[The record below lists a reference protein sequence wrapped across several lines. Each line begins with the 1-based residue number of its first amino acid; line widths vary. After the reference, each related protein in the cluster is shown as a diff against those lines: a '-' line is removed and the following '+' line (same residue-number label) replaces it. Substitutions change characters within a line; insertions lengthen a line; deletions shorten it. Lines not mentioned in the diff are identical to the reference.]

1 MRGNYI
7 SPCQSSP
14 KCQQNHAANNQN
26 EQACAAL
33 RLDPKV
39 PIKEGDDPTRR
50 TRIAP
55 LDQVA
60 INCARDGID
69 GWRQDGGRRQSA
81 SQRGRPV
88 VAFRFRG

>member
-1 MRGNYI
+1 
-7 SPCQSSP
+7 
-14 KCQQNHAANNQN
+14 
-26 EQACAAL
+26 
-33 RLDPKV
+33 LDPKV
-39 PIKEGDDPTRR
+39 PKKERDDPTRR
-50 TRIAP
+50 TRIAR